1 MKRIYLITRFL
12 EGMYKRITNQYYGV
26 VNKCKLSLLGCH
38 YGNHCIMHGSLRVSL
53 GKNAELSI
61 GDNFCFLSG
70 RSLNPLSRNL
80 QGCLRVNDYAKLSI
94 GNDVKLSSPVLWA
107 HKNIKIG
114 NHVSIG
120 ANTIVMDSDAHAL
133 GYINRRNI
141 DSDMKSKIDK
151 DIVIGD
157 DILIGVNCIILKGV
171 HIGDRSI
178 VGAGSVV
185 TKDVPSDTIV
195 AGNPAKVIKNMRN
208 NQRLGGGNEIAIR
221 NYSLSVSIA
230 A

>member
-1 MKRIYLITRFL
+1 M
-12 EGMYKRITNQYYGV
+12 
-26 VNKCKLSLLGCH
+26 
-38 YGNHCIMHGSLRVSL
+38 
-53 GKNAELSI
+53 
-61 GDNFCFLSG
+61 
-70 RSLNPLSRNL
+70 
-80 QGCLRVNDYAKLSI
+80 
-94 GNDVKLSSPVLWA
+94 
-107 HKNIKIG
+107 
-114 NHVSIG
+114 SIG

-208 NQRLGGGNEIAIR
+208 NQRLGGGNEVAIR